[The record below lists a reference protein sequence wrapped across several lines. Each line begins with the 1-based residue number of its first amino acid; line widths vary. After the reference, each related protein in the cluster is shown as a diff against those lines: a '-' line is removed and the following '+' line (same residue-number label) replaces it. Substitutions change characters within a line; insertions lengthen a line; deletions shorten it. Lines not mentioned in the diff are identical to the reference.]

1 MWMDSFSP
9 TTLEIRWD
17 QFEDFL
23 YLLTEKAI
31 GKYIN
36 LVSTT
41 NWDEYFI
48 SIYKRMAKEC
58 KSSLNFK
65 EIPEIPFTSVD
76 LIYKGKTVTLPD
88 WIALVEK

>member
-1 MWMDSFSP
+1 MDSFSP

-65 EIPEIPFTSVD
+65 EIPEIPFIKDRPVFR
-76 LIYKGKTVTLPD
+76 GKIIRMED
-88 WIALVEK
+88 WTQIMMR